1 MLVIYKMT
9 CTRLPTSRPNT
20 YSTSTAGSW
29 CYSFTTWFA
38 ALARS
43 TAPGLGYG
51 RCWNRG
57 PAAVVSAPVF
67 ASLRL
72 GRPLDHEPLQ
82 KQYFCSSVV
91 TSVRNKQDQEVM

>member
-1 MLVIYKMT
+1 MT
-9 CTRLPTSRPNT
+9 CRSCRLCGVSS
-20 YSTSTAGSW
+20 YSLGGW
-29 CYSFTTWFA
+29 LA

-51 RCWNRG
+51 RCWKRG

-72 GRPLDHEPLQ
+72 GRPLDQEPLF
-82 KQYFCSSVV
+82 KNTFVLMNTWV
-91 TSVRNKQDQEVM
+91 KKEVLSKPLITIQPINTAEWL